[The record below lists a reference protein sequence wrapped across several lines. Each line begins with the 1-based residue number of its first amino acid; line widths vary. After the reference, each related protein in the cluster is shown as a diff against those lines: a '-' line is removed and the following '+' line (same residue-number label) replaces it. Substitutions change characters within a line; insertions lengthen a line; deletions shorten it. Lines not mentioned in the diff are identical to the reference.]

1 MRFKPLLFSSVAV
14 IVFVITDLLYLFDGC
29 PDVKNLPTYLV

>member
-14 IVFVITDLLYLFDGC
+14 VVGFVITDLLYFCLMTA
-29 PDVKNLPTYLV
+29 LI